1 MVNMQILVKMDRQGR
16 ILIPSSIRQKLD
28 TSIFLLE
35 YSENEIR
42 LKPIKTISLK
52 EFFDSIE
59 VEVDDFTDTHA
70 LRKSLRK

>member
-1 MVNMQILVKMDRQGR
+1 MDRQGR

>member
-52 EFFDSIE
+52 EFFNSIE

>member
-52 EFFDSIE
+52 EFIDSIE